1 MQIARVIGNVVAT
14 RKVDKIM
21 RYKLLVVEPVDLT
34 GKPSGKHM
42 VAIDAVQ
49 AGPGEIV
56 FIVEGSSARMAVPEK
71 DVPIDTAIIAIID
84 AIERDGKIVFR
95 KTVEEF
101 AVA

>member
-1 MQIARVIGNVVAT
+1 MQLARVIGNVVAT

-21 RYKLLVVEPVDLT
+21 RYKLLVVEPIDLT
-34 GKPSGKHM
+34 GKGSGKHM

-71 DVPIDTAIIAIID
+71 DVPIDTAIIAIVD
-84 AIERDGKIVFR
+84 AIEHDGRIVFR
-95 KTVEEF
+95 KTVQEF
-101 AVA
+101 AAV

>member
-21 RYKLLVVEPVDLT
+21 RYKLMVVEPIDLA
-34 GKPSGKHM
+34 GKPSGKHI
-42 VAIDAVQ
+42 VAVDAVQ

-56 FIVEGSSARMAVPEK
+56 FLVEGSSARMAVPEK

-84 AIERDGKIVFR
+84 SIERDGKIVFR
-95 KTVEEF
+95 KTVQEF
-101 AVA
+101 AAV

>member
-21 RYKLLVVEPVDLT
+21 RYKLLVVEPADLT

-95 KTVEEF
+95 KSVEEF

>member
-34 GKPSGKHM
+34 GKPSGKHI
-42 VAIDAVQ
+42 VAVDAVQ

-71 DVPIDTAIIAIID
+71 EVPIDTAIIAIID

-95 KTVEEF
+95 KSVEEF
-101 AVA
+101 AAV